1 VLTVDD
7 RTGSVELADT
17 LKAMHLEVEVKR
29 LAFGD
34 FTFDG
39 HGPKGPCTVAIER
52 KRLRDLLCCIQDARF
67 AAHQLP
73 GMIETYDFCYL
84 IVEGR
89 WSVDPKTEELI
100 EVCKRAS
107 DSPDGWRPVRLGP
120 SHDFRYC
127 EIDNY
132 LNSIATMSSCRVKGS
147 TCPAETVMQLVDL
160 YHWWQK
166 PWGQHHTLKVL
177 RREPPRFSF
186 FKPNLAQRWAKELPG
201 VGYEKSGAAAAR
213 FKTGIDLAMA
223 TPSEWAEVAGIGQGI
238 ALKVVRLIHEG
249 EKGE

>member
-17 LKAMHLEVEVKR
+17 LRAMHLEVEVKR

-34 FTFDG
+34 FAFEG
-39 HGPKGPCTVAIER
+39 SGPKGPCTVGVER
-52 KRLRDLLCCIQDARF
+52 KRLRDLLCCIQDSRF

-100 EVCKRAS
+100 EVCKE
-107 DSPDGWRPVRLGP
+107 GWRPIRLGP
-120 SHDFRYC
+120 SHEFKYA
-127 EIDNY
+127 EADNY

-160 YHWWQK
+160 FHWWRK
-166 PWGQHHTLKVL
+166 PWGQHQSLKVL
-177 RREPPRFSF
+177 RREPPRFTF
-186 FKPNLAQRWAKELPG
+186 LHPTLAQGWASYLPG
-201 VGYEKSGAAAAR
+201 IGYEKSAAAAAR
-213 FKTGIDLAMA
+213 FKTGINLAMA
-223 TPSEWAEVAGIGQGI
+223 TPSEWAEIAGIGRGI
-238 ALKVVRLIHEG
+238 ALKVTRLIHEG
-249 EKGE
+249 EKKER